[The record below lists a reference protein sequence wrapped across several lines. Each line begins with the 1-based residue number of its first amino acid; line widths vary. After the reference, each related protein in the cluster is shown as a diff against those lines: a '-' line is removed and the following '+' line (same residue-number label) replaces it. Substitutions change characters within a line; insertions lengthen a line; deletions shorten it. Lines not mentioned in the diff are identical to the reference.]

1 MNAGEVILGI
11 FAILMASIVT
21 IVIFAPKEIYQDD
34 EKKDK
39 KKK

>member
-11 FAILMASIVT
+11 FAILMASIVA
-21 IVIFAPKEIYQDD
+21 IVLFAPRDFWKDD

>member
-11 FAILMASIVT
+11 FAILMASIV
-21 IVIFAPKEIYQDD
+21 IIALFAPRDYCQDD
-34 EKKDK
+34 DKKDK